1 MRRLA
6 CFFVARPEDLRV
18 GPVEWRPPIP
28 SDQPTPMQPLYGIRV
43 LDFSTLLPGPMATL
57 LLAEAGAE
65 VIKVERLDSGEE
77 LRSYQPRFAD
87 TSVSFAMLN
96 RGKGSIAVDLKAPDA
111 LSRLR
116 PLLAATD
123 VVVEQFRPGVME
135 RLGLGYETLSA
146 INPRIIYCAIS
157 GYGRNGPKAQ
167 VAAHD
172 LNYQAD
178 AGLLSIAA
186 GVDGSPVV
194 PNALSADIAGGAY
207 PAVINI
213 LLALRNR
220 EHTGKGCRLD
230 IAMTDGLLP
239 FLYWGIGN
247 GVATG
252 NWPRPG
258 GELLSGGS
266 PRYQIYRTADGR
278 HLAAAPLEDRFWAN
292 FCAAIELPAAL
303 REDRKDPQATRAAVV
318 EIILQRTAAE
328 WLARFEGKDVCC
340 NVVRSVEEAMADPQF
355 AAREVFQRSVVSD
368 GAAMP
373 AVSVPVD
380 PAFRDHATELRYPKL
395 GESNALL
402 KPPLDK

>member
-1 MRRLA
+1 
-6 CFFVARPEDLRV
+6 
-18 GPVEWRPPIP
+18 
-28 SDQPTPMQPLYGIRV
+28 MQPLSGIRV

-65 VIKVERLDSGEE
+65 VIKIERPGSGEE
-77 LRSYQPRFAD
+77 SRTYKPRFAD

-96 RGKGSIAVDLKAPDA
+96 RGKRSIAIDLKAPDA

-135 RLGLGYETLSA
+135 RLGLGYEVLSA
-146 INPRIIYCAIS
+146 VNPRIVYCAIT
-157 GYGRNGPKAQ
+157 GYGQNGPKAQ

-186 GVDGSPVV
+186 DADGSPVV
-194 PNALSADIAGGAY
+194 PNALTADIAGGAY

-213 LLALRNR
+213 LLALRDR
-220 EHTGKGCRLD
+220 EHTGKGCKLD

-252 NWPRPG
+252 SWPRPG

-292 FCAAIELPAAL
+292 FCEAIDLPAAL
-303 REDRKDPQATRAAVV
+303 RDDRTDPHVTRTAVA
-318 EIILQRTAAE
+318 EIILRRNAAE

-340 NVVRSVEEAMADPQF
+340 NVVRSVDEAMADPQF
-355 AAREVFQRSVVSD
+355 AVRGTFQRSVVSD
-368 GAAMP
+368 GAALP
-373 AVSVPVD
+373 AVTVPVD
-380 PAFRDHATELRYPKL
+380 PAFCDRATELRYPKL

-402 KPPLDK
+402 GPSQEQ

>member
-1 MRRLA
+1 MGA
-6 CFFVARPEDLRV
+6 
-18 GPVEWRPPIP
+18 PIH
-28 SDQPTPMQPLYGIRV
+28 SDEASMQPLSGIRV

-65 VIKVERLDSGEE
+65 VIKIERPDSGEE
-77 LRSYQPRFAD
+77 LRNYKPRFAD

-96 RGKGSIAVDLKAPDA
+96 RGKGSIAIDLKAPDA

-116 PLLAATD
+116 PLIATTD
-123 VVVEQFRPGVME
+123 VVVEQFRPGVMD
-135 RLGLGYETLSA
+135 RLGLGYEVLSA
-146 INPRIIYCAIS
+146 INPRLVYCAIT
-157 GYGRNGPKAQ
+157 GYGQNGPKAQ
-167 VAAHD
+167 AAAHD

-186 GVDGSPVV
+186 SADGSPVV
-194 PNALSADIAGGAY
+194 PNALTADIAGGAY

-220 EHTGKGCRLD
+220 DHTGTGCKLD

-252 NWPRPG
+252 SWPRPG

-266 PRYQIYRTADGR
+266 PRYQIYRTADGK

-292 FCAAIELPAAL
+292 FCDAIELPVAL
-303 REDRKDPQATRAAVV
+303 RADRKDPLATRAAVA
-318 EIILQRTAAE
+318 EIILRRSAAE
-328 WLARFEGKDVCC
+328 WLARFEDKDVCC
-340 NVVRSVEEAMADPQF
+340 NVVRSVDEAMVDPHF
-355 AAREVFQRSVVSD
+355 TARGVFQRSVVSD
-368 GAAMP
+368 GAALP
-373 AVSVPVD
+373 AVTVPVD

-402 KPPLDK
+402 GPSQEK